1 MLSTSHLHTL
11 ASRVANT
18 SRPFVYRRCLHYSK
32 NRNAVLAKRKLSSSS
47 TSGNPTSKPPVSSG
61 GAKPQSPPT
70 TSDTGGGAI
79 GPFAQRQKKAEA
91 RAKQLHE
98 EIETIYKKH
107 DYKHEAEVKKAK
119 SWRGFIGT

>member
-11 ASRVANT
+11 ASRVATT
-18 SRPFVYRRCLHYSK
+18 SRPFVYQRCLHYNK
-32 NRNAVLAKRKLSSSS
+32 NRNALLAKRKFSSSS
-47 TSGNPTSKPPVSSG
+47 SSGNPAGKPPVSSG
-61 GAKPQSPPT
+61 SAKPQSPTPA
-70 TSDTGGGAI
+70 SDSGAGSI

-107 DYKHEAEVKKAK
+107 DYKHEAEAKKAK